1 MHKTLE
7 TAGFVLAVLGTA
19 GVVDHFWS
27 DFPLFDVV
35 NGLLLPLLGL
45 ADHQLLVDVTV
56 LLAGA
61 ALVVLGAVQ
70 GSSDQEPVE

>member
-1 MHKTLE
+1 MHETLE

-19 GVVDHFWS
+19 GVVDHLWS

-56 LLAGA
+56 ILVGVVMMVVGA
-61 ALVVLGAVQ
+61 ML
-70 GSSDQEPVE
+70 STSDRARVE

>member
-1 MHKTLE
+1 VHKTLE
-7 TAGFVLAVLGTA
+7 TAGFVLAVLGAA

-61 ALVVLGAVQ
+61 VLVVLGAVQ
-70 GSSDQEPVE
+70 GSSDQAPVE

>member
-1 MHKTLE
+1 MHETLE

-19 GVVDHFWS
+19 GGVDHFWS

>member
-1 MHKTLE
+1 MRKSLE
-7 TAGFVLAVLGTA
+7 TAGFVLAVLGLA
-19 GVVDHFWS
+19 GVVDPFWS

-45 ADHQLLVDVTV
+45 ADHQLPVDVTV